1 MKFSKDRI
9 ANELTLHVFDRI
21 SGPDYPVSTLLNP
34 IPSNKMAAATEKKE
48 AKKEMTKAEI
58 VSALAES
65 TQMTKTEVSTV
76 LAELGNLIGKNVS
89 KKGPGVF
96 TLPGLLKIEVK
107 VKPATKKRMGVNPRT
122 GEPMEISAKPKMRVV
137 RVRPLKGLKDMI

>member
-1 MKFSKDRI
+1 
-9 ANELTLHVFDRI
+9 
-21 SGPDYPVSTLLNP
+21 
-34 IPSNKMAAATEKKE
+34 MAAASDKKE

-58 VSALAES
+58 VTALAEA
-65 TQMTKTEVSTV
+65 TQMTKTDVSAV
-76 LAELGNLIGKNVS
+76 LGELGNLIGKNVN

-137 RVRPLKGLKDMI
+137 RVRPLKGLKDLI

>member
-1 MKFSKDRI
+1 
-9 ANELTLHVFDRI
+9 
-21 SGPDYPVSTLLNP
+21 
-34 IPSNKMAAATEKKE
+34 MAAATEKKE

-58 VSALAES
+58 VTALSEA
-65 TQMTKTEVSTV
+65 TQMTKTDVTTV
-76 LAELGNLIGKNVS
+76 LGELGNLIGKNVG

-137 RVRPLKGLKDMI
+137 RVRALKGLKDMI